1 MFFAGDAY
9 ERFMGRWSR
18 RLAPLLI
25 DFGEVGAGQAV
36 LDVGSG
42 TGALTRAAL
51 DVPGVRVTGVDP
63 APHYIDYARDHVDDA
78 RVRFVLAD
86 ARTLPFPDSTF
97 DRALSLLVL
106 NFVPDPGRALREM
119 VRVTRPGGV
128 VAAAVW
134 DYGHG
139 MEMLRAFWDEA
150 VALSPDAPD
159 ERGMPL
165 SRDGELAALWRLHG
179 LDNIEE
185 TPLDIEM
192 AFTSFDDYWQGFL
205 GGQGPAGAFTA
216 ALTDPQRETLRT
228 RLRDRLSPSE
238 EGFTLRATAWAAR
251 GAIRRQ

>member
-86 ARTLPFPDSTF
+86 AIVPSLADVTSVLLERVAG
-97 DRALSLLVL
+97 DR
-106 NFVPDPGRALREM
+106 
-119 VRVTRPGGV
+119 
-128 VAAAVW
+128 
-134 DYGHG
+134 
-139 MEMLRAFWDEA
+139 
-150 VALSPDAPD
+150 
-159 ERGMPL
+159 
-165 SRDGELAALWRLHG
+165 
-179 LDNIEE
+179 
-185 TPLDIEM
+185 
-192 AFTSFDDYWQGFL
+192 
-205 GGQGPAGAFTA
+205 
-216 ALTDPQRETLRT
+216 
-228 RLRDRLSPSE
+228 
-238 EGFTLRATAWAAR
+238 
-251 GAIRRQ
+251 